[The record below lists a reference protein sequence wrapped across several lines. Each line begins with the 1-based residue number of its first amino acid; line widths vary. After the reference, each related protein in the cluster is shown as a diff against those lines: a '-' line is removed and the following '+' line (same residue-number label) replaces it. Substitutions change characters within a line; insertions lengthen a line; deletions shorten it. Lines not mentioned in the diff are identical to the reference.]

1 MPDSTKSIWT
11 ECVCPP
17 PPPSNPNPNV
27 EAQTSNVMVLE
38 LVIGLREVI
47 RVRQGH
53 EGEAL
58 LTELVAS

>member
-1 MPDSTKSIWT
+1 M
-11 ECVCPP
+11 CVSPAFQPQSKCR
-17 PPPSNPNPNV
+17 